1 MSSRSNRIQKL
12 LQRPPSMWFSEFQEI
27 LVDFGF
33 VLIRTQGSH
42 HFYRKSGVGQMSVP
56 TKGGK
61 MVAGV
66 YLDQFRRLMNL
77 DGLTLDE
84 IEELLD

>member
-1 MSSRSNRIQKL
+1 MR
-12 LQRPPSMWFSEFQEI
+12 FSEFEEI
-27 LVDFGF
+27 LEDFGF

-66 YLDQFRRLMNL
+66 YLDQFRKLMNL
-77 DGLTLDE
+77 DDLTLDE
-84 IEELLD
+84 VLEMLG